1 MNGLL
6 FAILVS
12 VGQPPAP
19 LQPPRDSRP
28 PAIVQANRE
37 RELRAAIAAHS
48 ATRETY
54 FELADL
60 QKRQG
65 RFDDSIATLWDV
77 AALEPASPQPLH
89 TIGTFYWERVSRDP
103 SLTPALKARYV
114 AEGIRAEDLALALK
128 ADYPEA
134 ATYKSLLQ
142 RLQASASPPDASAGG
157 FETFEQ
163 TLARLRPVRVAG
175 NITAPTKIR
184 DVKPQYPAEAQ
195 ASRVQGVVIIEAVIG
210 EDGKIAN
217 ARVLRQVP
225 LLDAAALDAVRQWE
239 YAPSTLDGQPVAVVF
254 TVVVNFTIQ

>member
-1 MNGLL
+1 MNGVAFVLL
-6 FAILVS
+6 V
-12 VGQPPAP
+12 VVWQPPA
-19 LQPPRDSRP
+19 QPPRDSRP

-48 ATRETY
+48 ATRDTY

-60 QKRQG
+60 LKRQG
-65 RFDDSIATLWDV
+65 RFDDSIATLWDL
-77 AALEPASPQPLH
+77 AAFEPASPQPLH

-103 SLTPALKARYV
+103 SLTPALKSRYL

-128 ADYPEA
+128 SDYPEA

-142 RLQASASPPDASAGG
+142 RLQTSASPPGAPAGG
-157 FETFEQ
+157 FDEPFEQ
-163 TLARLRPVRVAG
+163 TLARLRPVRVGG

-210 EDGKIAN
+210 EDGRIAN
-217 ARVLRQVP
+217 ARVLRAVP

-239 YAPSTLDGQPVAVVF
+239 YTPTLLNGVPVGVIM
-254 TVVVNFTIQ
+254 TVTVNFAVQ